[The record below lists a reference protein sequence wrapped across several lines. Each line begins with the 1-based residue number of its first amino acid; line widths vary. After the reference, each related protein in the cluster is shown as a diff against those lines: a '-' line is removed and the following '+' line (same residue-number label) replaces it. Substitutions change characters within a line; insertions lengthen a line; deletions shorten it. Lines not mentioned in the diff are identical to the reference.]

1 MQLLKGVKMSN
12 ESFYPLTSK
21 TLEKLYQA
29 NLTAAEWR
37 LWNYLVVT
45 DPWGDNY
52 KDLPDTLT
60 IMEKVGIKKSTF
72 YAAIAKLDKA
82 GLLPDWFE
90 REIYDNPEYQV
101 VKRLETELGGQME
114 VVTAVGRIDLL
125 TNTEVIEVKEVSD
138 WKAALGQILAYSSFF
153 PEHIKRI
160 HLFGDC
166 TPEKKQVISST
177 VLSFGVIATFEEVK
191 DEN

>member
-1 MQLLKGVKMSN
+1 MSN
-12 ESFYPLTSK
+12 DQKHLYITLRDDVTDWIIQHGLSK
-21 TLEKLYQA
+21 TESKLFFYFSRLDRFGDSPVKIKVA
-29 NLTAAEWR
+29 EILLATGIGKTA
-37 LWNYLVVT
+37 YH
-45 DPWGDNY
+45 
-52 KDLPDTLT
+52 
-60 IMEKVGIKKSTF
+60 S
-72 YAAIAKLDKA
+72 AIAKLDKA

-101 VKRLETELGGQME
+101 VKRLQTELGGQIE

-177 VLSFGVIATFEEVK
+177 VLSFGVIATFEGLEVNH
-191 DEN
+191 DS

>member
-1 MQLLKGVKMSN
+1 MQLFKRVKMSN

-52 KDLPDTLT
+52 KDLPDTLI